1 MSRDYKL
8 DLQVLD
14 SQEAALDSAYIEA
27 AELVLSQHS
36 REEAISKV
44 RENFYERQEALSK
57 EEYTE
62 EKGEITFTDDSL
74 NYKAVDNPPQQIL
87 AIAKEL
93 QDSNGNILE

>member
-27 AELVLSQHS
+27 AELVLSQYS

-44 RENFYERQEALSK
+44 RENFYERQENRETRLDSK
-57 EEYTE
+57 
-62 EKGEITFTDDSL
+62 
-74 NYKAVDNPPQQIL
+74 
-87 AIAKEL
+87 
-93 QDSNGNILE
+93 